1 MYIRKHN
8 KENNIFFITISQMN
22 IIRYIVMKV
31 LNLRKGIYN
40 TRESYIP
47 LNFISYAKGGV
58 ELNKFQSF
66 KIMVLNNNFYGS
78 EEKKKYFDLFC
89 KAQSI
94 HWQLCKIVRHWQW
107 KKAIVYPK
115 TEDLVGDS

>member
-22 IIRYIVMKV
+22 IIRYIVMKL

-47 LNFISYAKGGV
+47 LNFISYAKRGV

-66 KIMVLNNNFYGS
+66 KIL
-78 EEKKKYFDLFC
+78 K
-89 KAQSI
+89 
-94 HWQLCKIVRHWQW
+94 
-107 KKAIVYPK
+107 
-115 TEDLVGDS
+115 